1 MTKKEILNYLELIT
15 DELTDAYHLTDTDGT
30 VDANYAVSTA
40 QELVEELTRNIE
52 NNRTISEKEEH
63 DFNEAMNGELMGP
76 DRLPLVHIEG
86 GQYFTGDGE
95 GRLKGKN

>member
-30 VDANYAVSTA
+30 VDANYSVSTA
-40 QELVEELTRNIE
+40 QELVEELHHNIE
-52 NNRTISEKEEH
+52 NNITISDKEEH

-76 DRLPLVHIEG
+76 DRLPLNFP
-86 GQYFTGDGE
+86 YNSGDGE

>member
-1 MTKKEILNYLELIT
+1 MTKKQILNYLELIT

-40 QELVEELTRNIE
+40 QELVEELTNNIE
-52 NNRTISEKEEH
+52 NNVTISDKEEH

-76 DRLPLVHIEG
+76 DRLPLNFPYH
-86 GQYFTGDGE
+86 TNDGE

>member
-76 DRLPLVHIEG
+76 DGLPLNFP
-86 GQYFTGDGE
+86 YNSGDGE

>member
-1 MTKKEILNYLELIT
+1 MTKKQILNYLELIT

-40 QELVEELTRNIE
+40 QELVEELTNNIE
-52 NNRTISEKEEH
+52 NNVTISEKEEH

-76 DRLPLVHIEG
+76 DGLPLNFPYH
-86 GQYFTGDGE
+86 TNDGE

>member
-40 QELVEELTRNIE
+40 QELVEELHHNIE
-52 NNRTISEKEEH
+52 NNISCIFMLRVVIICKIFYE
-63 DFNEAMNGELMGP
+63 
-76 DRLPLVHIEG
+76 
-86 GQYFTGDGE
+86 
-95 GRLKGKN
+95 